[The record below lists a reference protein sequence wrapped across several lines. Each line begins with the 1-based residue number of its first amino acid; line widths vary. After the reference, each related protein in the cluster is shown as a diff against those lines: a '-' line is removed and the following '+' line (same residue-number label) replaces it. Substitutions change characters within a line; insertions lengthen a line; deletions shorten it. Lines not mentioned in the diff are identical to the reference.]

1 MGCDFGLE
9 ATSITHSLD
18 YTSHKGRAVKLVH
31 LLGNTDV
38 CIDKWVI
45 IRNHIFVRRVR

>member
-18 YTSHKGRAVKLVH
+18 YTCHKGRAVKLVH
-31 LLGNTDV
+31 FLGDTDV
-38 CIDKWVI
+38 SVDKWVI
-45 IRNHIFVRRVR
+45 ICNHIFVRRVR